1 MGGKTRGLGARVHF
15 CLWSKIVDVHSL
27 LIADLA
33 ALILVRFVPGVDI
46 NQAQIFSSAVGRVAR
61 VHNR

>member
-33 ALILVRFVPGVDI
+33 ALILVRFVPGADI
-46 NQAQIFSSAVGRVAR
+46 IFLDLF
-61 VHNR
+61 